1 VKGYKAFNSDL
12 SCRGF
17 QYEVGKTYTTK
28 GELEIC
34 KNGFH
39 FCNKI
44 IDCFNYYFFDGETRI
59 AEVESLGKVIRGD
72 KKNVTNKIK
81 IIREI
86 PLEEQLELLNFDR
99 ELCKTYFK
107 IVKTIQK
114 RVALLGG
121 LWYRGAKAG
130 SFSWVLYGGLAYR
143 IRSFGGRA
151 VLVQRRIEIELYD
164 ECYNENM
171 TLNITSNNN
180 INREMLEDT
189 LIRVKST
196 GLRLFIEE
204 LIKIF

>member
-1 VKGYKAFNSDL
+1 MKGYKAFNSDWT
-12 SCRGF
+12 CKGF
-17 QYEVGKTYTTK
+17 QYKVGETYTTK

-59 AEVESLGKVIRGD
+59 AEVESLGEVIRGD
-72 KKNVTNKIK
+72 EKNVTNKIK

-114 RVALLGG
+114 RVAPLGG
-121 LWYRGAKAG
+121 FWIYGAEAG
-130 SFSWVLYGGLAYR
+130 SFFWYLLIGLGDRYR
-143 IRSFGGRA
+143 YFGGRA
-151 VLVQRRIEIELYD
+151 ILVQRRIEIELYD

-180 INREMLEDT
+180 INREMLEGT
-189 LIRVKST
+189 LIKIKST
-196 GLRLFIEE
+196 VLHLFIEE